1 MRLDPLRERAILDAT
16 LELLSEVGYDRMSID
31 QIAKRASASKATIYR
46 RWPGKEALVVDLVC
60 NHLESD
66 VPAPPDTGSMRG
78 DLVEVVAGFCRV
90 VEQKH
95 AMIFGLFTALLVS
108 PELAAA
114 LRDHVPR
121 PDITGTTPLLD
132 RARER
137 GELPGHVDPAEI
149 RKVTEAMVW
158 HRLFFTGRP
167 LDRAFAEETVDRFLL
182 PLIRA
187 WSAPGE

>member
-16 LELLSEVGYDRMSID
+16 SELLSEVGYDRMSVD
-31 QIAKRASASKATIYR
+31 QIARRASASKATIYR

-60 NHLESD
+60 NHLQVD
-66 VPAPPDTGSMRG
+66 APAPPDTGTMRG
-78 DLVEVVAGFCRV
+78 DLIEAVTGFCRTL
-90 VEQKH
+90 EQKH
-95 AMIFGLFTALLVS
+95 SLIFGLFPALLNS

-121 PDITGTTPLLD
+121 ADITGTTPLLD

-137 GELPGHVDPAEI
+137 GELSGRVDPAEI
-149 RKVTEAMVW
+149 KKITEATVW
-158 HRLFFTGRP
+158 YRLFFTGDP
-167 LDRAFAEETVDRFLL
+167 LDRTFVEETVDRILL

-187 WSAPGE
+187 WSAAGT